1 MWEFTKTLLESVILR
16 SKLLFLR
23 VGTVSDYLSVSPRVT
38 IYFWHADIENKLVI
52 TEKRNPVPLGGLDLN
67 TGLSTKYLGDFSHGI
82 LPFRVLFVWSLT
94 IRITM
99 LTSDEYEFM
108 HDQCCHLSRF
118 GICILKPVRIKYWR
132 ILEFIFQT
140 HKISEKKPNKL
151 FCTSFT
157 VFLFFHFVCFSLSL
171 TCYWSVTL

>member
-38 IYFWHADIENKLVI
+38 IYFWHADMENKLVI
-52 TEKRNPVPLGGLDLN
+52 TEKRNPVPLGGLGLN

-82 LPFRVLFVWSLT
+82 LPFRVLFVRSLT
-94 IRITM
+94 IITM
-99 LTSDEYEFM
+99 LTLDEYEFM

-132 ILEFIFQT
+132 ILVFIFQT
-140 HKISEKKPNKL
+140 HKISEKSQISSFVPLSQFFFSFVL
-151 FCTSFT
+151 F
-157 VFLFFHFVCFSLSL
+157 VFL
-171 TCYWSVTL
+171 

>member
-38 IYFWHADIENKLVI
+38 IYFWHADMENKLVI
-52 TEKRNPVPLGGLDLN
+52 TEKRNPVPLGGLGLN

-82 LPFRVLFVWSLT
+82 LPFRVLFVRSLT

-140 HKISEKKPNKL
+140 HKISEKSQISSFVPLSQFFFSFVL
-151 FCTSFT
+151 F
-157 VFLFFHFVCFSLSL
+157 VFL
-171 TCYWSVTL
+171 